1 MWYTR
6 VHSSRYVEATHST
19 NAWLP
24 GPIIPCNEFELR
36 PITLGGCTAC
46 VEDGRIH
53 NYTFGSASLAGW
65 CLRTTLRLSGLYSLR
80 GLRWLSFTEQPLNQ

>member
-53 NYTFGSASLAGW
+53 TRSARQAWRDGVCVRPSDFRACIPCVAFAGLASLNN
-65 CLRTTLRLSGLYSLR
+65 
-80 GLRWLSFTEQPLNQ
+80 P